1 MNLKIQ
7 QYPGYWQLRRKHRM
21 DTEQKTAQTS
31 LRLCTV
37 SIYPMVYGMLASN
50 MASICIIIP
59 LLPPAR
65 LLPSRTHT

>member
-1 MNLKIQ
+1 
-7 QYPGYWQLRRKHRM
+7 M
-21 DTEQKTAQTS
+21 DTEQKTAQAS
-31 LRLCTV
+31 FRLCAV